1 MPSTSYYLR
10 GESRGYAA
18 KPIAPLRHDCDR
30 SVGSISA
37 RALSRGRRNHA
48 SIPQWAYRLGSA
60 GLIRAAGRTLL
71 VAGLALD
78 AVNIFTAGP
87 CGRGE
92 AIGGAVGGLAGAAIG
107 SEF

>member
-1 MPSTSYYLR
+1 M
-10 GESRGYAA
+10 
-18 KPIAPLRHDCDR
+18 RHRWARTAHFDGHPN
-30 SVGSISA
+30 VGNYHFNA
-37 RALSRGRRNHA
+37 DVGPLSRGRRNHA